1 MCADVALHVVDK
13 NLTFHFFD
21 LQVVISFQLKK
32 FSEFNLK
39 LLKGKD
45 KFGGMFLFVEWR
57 LYEAVE
63 GTLS

>member
-1 MCADVALHVVDK
+1 MLLK
-13 NLTFHFFD
+13 PSQFSHF
-21 LQVVISFQLKK
+21 QVVISFQLKK

-45 KFGGMFLFVEWR
+45 KFGGMFLYVEWR

-63 GTLS
+63 GTLT